1 MLRMSEVVYMN
12 STMLIYIFDKEIKK
26 NFKSKP
32 EITGWGK
39 IFIKHVTDKGII
51 LRLYQELSQFR
62 L

>member
-1 MLRMSEVVYMN
+1 MSEVVYMN
-12 STMLIYIFDKEIKK
+12 STMLIYIFDKETKK

-32 EITGWGK
+32 EITGWRK

-51 LRLYQELSQFR
+51 LRLYQEFSQLR